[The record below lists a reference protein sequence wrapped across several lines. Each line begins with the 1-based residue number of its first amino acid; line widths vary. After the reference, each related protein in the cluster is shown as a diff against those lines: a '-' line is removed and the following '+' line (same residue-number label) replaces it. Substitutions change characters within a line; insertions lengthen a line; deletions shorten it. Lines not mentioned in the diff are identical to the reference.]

1 MNNLPYADYSG
12 LTRKPQAYMH
22 TMKETTPQK
31 AKLGMKDI
39 IAGLFSLGV
48 LTIIGLGALIVA
60 TATVTATA
68 VLVVDLI
75 G

>member
-1 MNNLPYADYSG
+1 MNNLPNVDYTG
-12 LTRKPQAYMH
+12 LTRKPTNQ
-22 TMKETTPQK
+22 PQK

-39 IAGLFSLGV
+39 IAGLFSLSI
-48 LTIIGLGALIVA
+48 LTLIGLGALIVA

-68 VLVVDLI
+68 TLVVDFI

>member
-1 MNNLPYADYSG
+1 MNG
-12 LTRKPQAYMH
+12 LNRTNQSHMYN
-22 TMKETTPQK
+22 TKETKPQK

-39 IAGLFSLGV
+39 IAGLFG
-48 LTIIGLGALIVA
+48 LTVMTVIGLGALIVA
-60 TATVTATA
+60 TAAVTATA

>member
-1 MNNLPYADYSG
+1 MNNPPHVDYSG
-12 LTRKPQAYMH
+12 PTRKPQAYMH
-22 TMKETTPQK
+22 TAKETAPQK
-31 AKLGMKDI
+31 VKLGMKDI
-39 IAGLFSLGV
+39 IAGLFGLGV